1 MANNPKWFGVDKPT
15 REVSYRQEKKLAS
28 DFKGRPTAGSGSVFS
43 ENDVKAVN
51 FDIEAKTTMSS
62 QYVLKMDEIKKMERR
77 SDKDKIPLFIVEFQK
92 FNREFVLMDK
102 EDFLRLSGTK
112 DLIK

>member
-1 MANNPKWFGVDKPT
+1 MGSPNWLGDVKST
-15 REVSYRQEKKLAS
+15 REVSIKQETRLSKE
-28 DFKGRPTAGSGSVFS
+28 FKGRCTSNSGAKFV

-92 FNREFVLMDK
+92 FDREFVLMDK

-112 DLIK
+112 ELIK